1 MNLTATLTKRE
12 TQIAELIAWGLT
24 KKEVATKLF
33 ISPRTVENTARSI
46 YEKTGVTK
54 ANELSAWYF
63 CSRFKISLDMSPLR
77 RGVVAVGLLL
87 LLIPRE
93 IIPNND
99 EMVRVRTRTVQVRA
113 GRARGRRDGNSY
125 EF

>member
-12 TQIAELIAWGLT
+12 SQIAELIAWGLP

-77 RGVVAVGLLL
+77 RSVVAVGLLL
-87 LLIPRE
+87 LLIPME

>member
-12 TQIAELIAWGLT
+12 SQIAELIAWGLT

-99 EMVRVRTRTVQVRA
+99 EMVRVRTRTVQARA

>member
-12 TQIAELIAWGLT
+12 SQIAELIAWGLP
-24 KKEVATKLF
+24 KKEVAEKLF

-63 CSRFKISLDMSPLR
+63 CSMFKISLDMSPLR

-87 LLIPRE
+87 LLIPME

>member
-12 TQIAELIAWGLT
+12 SQIAELIAWGLT

-77 RGVVAVGLLL
+77 RSVVAVGLLL

-99 EMVRVRTRTVQVRA
+99 EMVRVRTRTVQARA

>member
-1 MNLTATLTKRE
+1 MNLEVKLTKSESR
-12 TQIAELIAWGLT
+12 IAELIAWGLS
-24 KKEVATKLF
+24 KKEVAATLF
-33 ISPRTVENTARSI
+33 ISPRTVENHARSI

-77 RGVVAVGLLL
+77 RSVVAVGLLL

-99 EMVRVRTRTVQVRA
+99 EMVRVRIRTVQARA

>member
-12 TQIAELIAWGLT
+12 SQIAELIAWGLT
-24 KKEVATKLF
+24 KKEVAEKLF

-113 GRARGRRDGNSY
+113 GRARGRRDGNNY

>member
-12 TQIAELIAWGLT
+12 TQIAELIAWGLS
-24 KKEVATKLF
+24 KKEVAEKLF

-63 CSRFKISLDMSPLR
+63 CSMFKISLDMSPLR

-99 EMVRVRTRTVQVRA
+99 KMVRVRTRTVQARA

>member
-12 TQIAELIAWGLT
+12 TQIAELIAWGLP

-77 RGVVAVGLLL
+77 RSVVAVGLLL
-87 LLIPRE
+87 LLIPME

>member
-12 TQIAELIAWGLT
+12 SQIAELIAWGLT
-24 KKEVATKLF
+24 KKEVAEKLF

-77 RGVVAVGLLL
+77 RSVVAVGLLL

>member
-24 KKEVATKLF
+24 KKEVAEKLF

-87 LLIPRE
+87 LLIQRE

-113 GRARGRRDGNSY
+113 GRARGRRDGNSF